1 MTAPCYDGSMRRV
14 GPSACLLACLVAC
27 GGDDPAQPDASPPPL
42 DGAPDASDLDGALPD
57 AGDVDGASPD
67 ATPAGFGAV
76 TGQCGVLT
84 PTELDGTTPLWFQ
97 GDFTFS
103 ERYDDPLDRPQ
114 LTPGGQYI
122 VAMPNA
128 GGSSVFSEVFAFE
141 WLARCEAATLI
152 KTETEIV
159 YDVVGKK
166 ADLLV
171 AIDERKVGVS
181 VTRAMTFPFGQP
193 YTLAA
198 ATALLDRKLDDLQLA
213 TAQVSAADRWSKQM
227 LAILAY
233 DTQHA
238 AMAMTAWNQ
247 LDAATR
253 DDTILVVAVTNG
265 DDLFIYTDQ

>member
-1 MTAPCYDGSMRRV
+1 LWFQRR
-14 GPSACLLACLVAC
+14 LLRSSERF
-27 GGDDPAQPDASPPPL
+27 DDPARA
-42 DGAPDASDLDGALPD
+42 
-57 AGDVDGASPD
+57 
-67 ATPAGFGAV
+67 
-76 TGQCGVLT
+76 
-84 PTELDGTTPLWFQ
+84 
-97 GDFTFS
+97 
-103 ERYDDPLDRPQ
+103 RPQ
-114 LTPGGQYI
+114 LTPGGQHI
-122 VAMPNA
+122 VAVPNA
-128 GGSSVFSEVFAFE
+128 GGSSVLSEVFAFE
-141 WLARCEAATLI
+141 WLARCEGATLL

-171 AIDERKVGVS
+171 AIDEPQGRRVS

-233 DTQHA
+233 DAQHA